1 MFGEACPNRRTIRG
15 ILRGILIVI
24 IALWHSTSSA
34 TPATEEISPA
44 VLFDVVSTHSSQLA
58 ALDSNTAAMT
68 LFTSTVG
75 PLLGLQDAASI
86 LRAKG
91 LPSKVAQ
98 ELGLSEMARSAHQL
112 MAALTVWQLAESIY
126 RAPSATDPAL
136 FARLTPS
143 PARQEW
149 LSATTGLTGLTDL
162 FKQVPSHPV
171 HEPTASSASSPARPE
186 PIHVALEVAR
196 EAQRQALVS
205 WWTLHEWKNRV
216 RQARGLSRLCGTW
229 QWTVHNHQN
238 HQEQKLTMVFP
249 PPGRTPVENAL
260 PAETIVLGDSIY
272 LRWEDGGFVQ
282 EDSLLFITQG
292 HKRDGVTDAMKIEG
306 SFLNNQG
313 GWGPISAKRLATCP
327 S

>member
-1 MFGEACPNRRTIRG
+1 MMVGAVSSNRYSVREMLLAIVTFWC
-15 ILRGILIVI
+15 LIP
-24 IALWHSTSSA
+24 SSA
-34 TPATEEISPA
+34 TAIEEPSPA
-44 VLFDVVSTHSSQLA
+44 ALFDVVSAHGSQLA
-58 ALDSNTAAMT
+58 SLDSNAAAMT

-86 LRAKG
+86 LSAKG

-98 ELGLSEMARSAHQL
+98 ELGLSKMVQSAHQL
-112 MAALTVWQLAESIY
+112 MAALAAWQLAESIY
-126 RAPSATDPAL
+126 RASSATDPAL

-149 LSATTGLTGLTDL
+149 LSATADLTELTDL
-162 FKQVPSHPV
+162 FKQVPSRPV
-171 HEPTASSASSPARPE
+171 HETTTSSASSPARPE
-186 PIHVALEVAR
+186 LIQVALEVAR

-205 WWTLHEWKNRV
+205 WWSLREWKNRV

-249 PPGRTPVENAL
+249 PPGRTPVENSL

-306 SFLNNQG
+306 SFLNNRG
-313 GWGPISAKRLATCP
+313 GWGPISAKRLAACP